1 MTEKL
6 EEQRI
11 EREGEDIEHLSLK
24 EYDLDFLVSH
34 PVDDTFRIKTIDS
47 EKLDKYVIADGKK
60 KYLYKM
66 SAVSDS
72 FFKALFLHD
81 ERLEYSAKLFS
92 YFLDC
97 SYEYLKENLRL
108 EKNILNK
115 EQDSDKGNEGDFVS
129 KIKDTYLSIE
139 VNNSSEESITK
150 RNILYSFKLM
160 NRSNR
165 KGVNDKDATRIQS
178 IMFSINNYAREGI
191 DDVVRLVTYK
201 DDKNVVYSNTPMTLE
216 IFLSNIVKKVY
227 NRDKDGHLVFDESKK
242 EELKKLTEFEKMML
256 IAIEQNV
263 EVCEK
268 IGKGDA
274 FLERFLED
282 AVEISRDEDLLESY
296 NKAEADKRLARDEGV
311 EQGVKQGVSQNRRE
325 VAEDMLKE
333 NEPIEK
339 IIKYSKLTEQEI
351 LEIKKDLKI

>member
-1 MTEKL
+1 M
-6 EEQRI
+6 
-11 EREGEDIEHLSLK
+11 
-24 EYDLDFLVSH
+24 
-34 PVDDTFRIKTIDS
+34 
-47 EKLDKYVIADGKK
+47 
-60 KYLYKM
+60 
-66 SAVSDS
+66 
-72 FFKALFLHD
+72 
-81 ERLEYSAKLFS
+81 
-92 YFLDC
+92 
-97 SYEYLKENLRL
+97 
-108 EKNILNK
+108 
-115 EQDSDKGNEGDFVS
+115 
-129 KIKDTYLSIE
+129 
-139 VNNSSEESITK
+139 
-150 RNILYSFKLM
+150 LYSFKLM

-165 KGVNDKDATRIQS
+165 KGVDDENATRIQS

-216 IFLSNIVKKVY
+216 IFLSNIRKKVY
-227 NRDKDGHLVFDESKK
+227 TISKEGHLVFNESKIK
-242 EELKKLTEFEKMML
+242 NLTEFEKMML
-256 IAIEQNV
+256 IAVEQDV

-274 FLERFLED
+274 FLEKFLKD

-333 NEPIEK
+333 NLDIQM
-339 IIKYSKLTEQEI
+339 ISRISKLTKQEI